1 MLTLQFPSRVLD
13 NLFFRNERNKIVL
26 EQEGKADEAQ
36 SRRKI
41 QAHVGFENLAKIVSK
56 RWHNIDPAYKE
67 ELEKEAK
74 LDKERYRK
82 EMAAWKLKA
91 LDEEEEVIDLE
102 EDDDDD
108 TSKQEGLQMTLSSNQ
123 GFRWGG
129 GVQYFS
135 LQHSSSSSRSNQ
147 SILNQSFTPNNVRA
161 MPAMDNASSSS
172 IMPRPKA
179 STFNPTFMSFGV
191 EMNPQ
196 RGHPFGMLQG
206 SLHFPNNVPT
216 QSFQF
221 EGRSR
226 SMPYSLGSA
235 DRMVNFGFDTANQ
248 QNRCASLF
256 ASLRETA
263 SDDTQQNNFPP
274 IDEIKRFFNI
284 NPKTGKVENP
294 MFYCGSCM
302 D

>member
-108 TSKQEGLQMTLSSNQ
+108 TSKQEGL
-123 GFRWGG
+123 
-129 GVQYFS
+129 
-135 LQHSSSSSRSNQ
+135 
-147 SILNQSFTPNNVRA
+147 
-161 MPAMDNASSSS
+161 
-172 IMPRPKA
+172 
-179 STFNPTFMSFGV
+179 
-191 EMNPQ
+191 
-196 RGHPFGMLQG
+196 
-206 SLHFPNNVPT
+206 
-216 QSFQF
+216 
-221 EGRSR
+221 
-226 SMPYSLGSA
+226 
-235 DRMVNFGFDTANQ
+235 
-248 QNRCASLF
+248 
-256 ASLRETA
+256 
-263 SDDTQQNNFPP
+263 
-274 IDEIKRFFNI
+274 
-284 NPKTGKVENP
+284 
-294 MFYCGSCM
+294 
-302 D
+302 